1 MATNHETAL
10 NQSVFANL
18 DQENRREREGEF
30 CELKPLRQPAPT
42 AQVTSTIDPGATIFT
57 DDDCRILRAHWDALQ
72 VDFVDDPSRTVER
85 ADQLVTEAVNALTKS
100 LIAER
105 EKLAQ
110 EWHANPKVTTEDL
123 RLVFRRYRSSFDRIL
138 SL

>member
-85 ADQLVTEAVNALTKS
+85 ADQLMLTKS